1 MLLARNW
8 KPVFLR
14 ALEHGNS
21 VSTACRLAGVSRAT
35 AYRAR
40 QRSPKFAQEWH
51 DAWESGTDLLEDTAF
66 ERALAGSDT
75 LLIFLLKARRPE
87 VFRENV
93 RMEHD
98 LGKEL
103 LDALNRAAEES
114 AKAFSAS
121 SGRTSRDTP

>member
-1 MLLARNW
+1 
-8 KPVFLR
+8 
-14 ALEHGNS
+14 

-98 LGKEL
+98 LGREL
-103 LDALNRAAEES
+103 LDALNRAARES
-114 AKAFSAS
+114 AKLLGS
-121 SGRTSRDTP
+121 SGRQPPETPPE